1 MRLTDAFLWPGS
13 MLCRRLGLDPEADAG
28 LIRWMFN
35 TAIYLVIGLILVGIA
50 VA

>member
-1 MRLTDAFLWPGS
+1 MKLSEAFLLPGTTA
-13 MLCRRLGLDPEADAG
+13 CQRLGVNPEADAG

-35 TAIYLVIGLILVGIA
+35 TIFYLVAGMIVVWIV